1 MSENN
6 SQRDTVAGL
15 NDYALKVLG
24 CDKEKILEAVKA
36 CVAAMGE
43 LTIEE
48 SKIARKYLGNVMEEM
63 YKRSPDTIISTIPY
77 AL

>member
-24 CDKEKILEAVKA
+24 CDKEKILDAVKA
-36 CVAAMGE
+36 CVAAMG
-43 LTIEE
+43 
-48 SKIARKYLGNVMEEM
+48 
-63 YKRSPDTIISTIPY
+63 
-77 AL
+77 